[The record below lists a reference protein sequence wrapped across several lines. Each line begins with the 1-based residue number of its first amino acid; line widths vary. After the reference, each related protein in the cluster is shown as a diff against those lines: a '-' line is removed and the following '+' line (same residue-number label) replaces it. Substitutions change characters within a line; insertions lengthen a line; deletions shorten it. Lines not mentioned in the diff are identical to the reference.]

1 MRAPN
6 RNLLWAKIVV
16 DELARG
22 GLREVCIAPGSRSTP
37 LAIAFAEQPE
47 ITVYSHI
54 DERSAAFFAL
64 GLALAKERPAALLCS
79 SGTATAN
86 FFPAI
91 IEAYHARVPL
101 LVLTADRP
109 HELRAS
115 GANQT
120 VDQVKL
126 YGEQVL
132 WSFDAALPE
141 SAPSPAVVRSLRTL
155 AARALA
161 IAAGMP
167 RGPVHLNF
175 PFRKPLEPTPVPG
188 DVAEVDDPRPAGIP
202 FTRWLRGRLAPSASQ
217 IALLTDALRAAK
229 QPLIVCGPRCPSGDF
244 VEQVAGLARASGTP
258 LIADPLSGL
267 RFGPQVEA
275 APIIGGYDLGL
286 RAFEG
291 WPSPDLVV
299 QFGAVP
305 ASQSLEDYLSAAGAA
320 QWLQVSEDGTW
331 LDPNHRSAIF
341 LHADPALLC
350 AEAARQL
357 EADPPARDAAWLKRW
372 QAMEEAVWSSLVGGG
387 ARDFFDGAVVA
398 AAVELL
404 PDPAALFVASS
415 LPVRHLEAFAKPST
429 KCIRVFANRGAS
441 GIDGTISSALG
452 VAAASGLPLTL
463 LTGDLAFYHD
473 MNGLLAIRRCAVPAT
488 IVVINND
495 GGGIFYRLPVSEF
508 DPPFTEL
515 FVTPHGLTFEH
526 AAALYGLRYVRADER
541 TAFERA
547 FQQSQREN
555 IATLIEVRTDAR
567 HDLAQRTA
575 RIADLRS
582 RVLSEINP

>member
-6 RNLLWAKIVV
+6 KNLLWAKIVV

-64 GLALAKERPAALLCS
+64 GLALGSARPAALLCS

-91 IEAYHARVPL
+91 IEAYHAHVPL

-126 YGEQVL
+126 YGDQVL
-132 WSFDAALPE
+132 WSFDVAPPE
-141 SAPSPAVVRSLRTL
+141 GAPSPVVVRSLRTL

-161 IAAGMP
+161 IAGGVP

-175 PFRKPLEPTPVPG
+175 PFRKPLEPTPVP
-188 DVAEVDDPRPAGIP
+188 DDAAEVDDPRPAGIP
-202 FTRWLRGRLAPSASQ
+202 FTRWLRGRIAPSASQ
-217 IALLTDALRAAK
+217 IVLLADALRAATH
-229 QPLIVCGPRCPSGDF
+229 PLIICGPRCPGGDF
-244 VEQVAGLARASGTP
+244 VEHAAALARESGAP

-267 RFGPQVEA
+267 RFGPQVET
-275 APIIGGYDLGL
+275 APIIGSYDLGL

-291 WPSPDLVV
+291 WPRPDLIV
-299 QFGAVP
+299 QFGAMP
-305 ASQSLEDYLSAAGAA
+305 ASQSLEDYLNVADAAH
-320 QWLQVSEDGTW
+320 WLQVSEDGVW
-331 LDPNHRSAIF
+331 LDPHHRTEVF

-350 AEAARQL
+350 AEVARQL
-357 EADPPARDAAWLKRW
+357 RTESPTRDTAWLERW
-372 QAMEEAVWSSLVGGG
+372 QAMEEAVWSSLSG
-387 ARDFFDGAVVA
+387 AGADDFFDGAVVA
-398 AAVELL
+398 SVVELL

-415 LPVRHLEAFAKPST
+415 LPVRHLEAFARPDAKR
-429 KCIRVFANRGAS
+429 IRVFANRGAS

-452 VAAASGLPLTL
+452 AAAASGLPLTL
-463 LTGDLAFYHD
+463 VTGDLAFYHD

-541 TAFERA
+541 AAFERA

-555 IATLIEVRTDAR
+555 VATLIEVKTDAR
-567 HDLAQRTA
+567 RDLAQRNA
-575 RIADLRS
+575 RIACLRS
-582 RVLSEINP
+582 RALPIVD

>member
-22 GLREVCIAPGSRSTP
+22 GLREACIAPGSRSTP

-64 GLALAKERPAALLCS
+64 GLALANERPVAVLCS

-101 LVLTADRP
+101 LILTADRP

-126 YGEQVL
+126 YGDQVL
-132 WSFDAALPE
+132 WSFDVALPE
-141 SAPSPAVVRSLRTL
+141 GAPAPAALRSLRTL

-161 IAAGMP
+161 TAGGMP

-175 PFRKPLEPTPVPG
+175 PFRKPLEPTLVSE

-202 FTRWLRGRLAPSASQ
+202 FTRWLRGQMAPSASQ
-217 IALLTDALRAAK
+217 IALLADALRAAK
-229 QPLIVCGPRCPSGDF
+229 HPLIICGPRCPSGNF
-244 VEQVAGLARASGTP
+244 VEQAARLARASGAP

-267 RFGPQVEA
+267 RFGPQVQA

-286 RAFEG
+286 RAFGE
-291 WPSPDLVV
+291 WPLPDLVV
-299 QFGAVP
+299 QFGAAP
-305 ASQSLEDYLSAAGAA
+305 ASQSLEDYLSAAGSA

-331 LDPNHRSAIF
+331 LDPNHRSAAV

-357 EADPPARDAAWLKRW
+357 EAEPPAYDATWLERW
-372 QAMEEAVWSSLVGGG
+372 QVMEEAVWSSFAG
-387 ARDFFDGAVVA
+387 ANTDNFFDGAVVA
-398 AAVELL
+398 AVAELL

-415 LPVRHLEAFAKPST
+415 LPVRHLEAFARPST
-429 KCIRVFANRGAS
+429 KRIRVFANRGAS

-452 VAAASGLPLTL
+452 VAAASDVPLTL
-463 LTGDLAFYHD
+463 VTGDLAFYHD

-526 AAALYGLRYVRADER
+526 AAELYGLHYVRADER
-541 TAFERA
+541 LAFERA
-547 FQQSQREN
+547 FRQSQREN
-555 IATLIEVRTDAR
+555 LATLIEVRTDAR
-567 HDLAQRTA
+567 HDLAQRTTQIA
-575 RIADLRS
+575 RLRS
-582 RVLSEINP
+582 RILPEINL